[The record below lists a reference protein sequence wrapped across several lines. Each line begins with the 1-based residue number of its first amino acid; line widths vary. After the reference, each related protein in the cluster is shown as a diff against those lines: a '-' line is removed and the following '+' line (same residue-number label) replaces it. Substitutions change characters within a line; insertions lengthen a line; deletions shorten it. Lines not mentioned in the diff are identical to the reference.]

1 MKNGTDTLE
10 TNWSVPYKTKYT
22 LTIQSSNCTPW
33 DLARGL
39 ETMYPHRNLH
49 TDSNF
54 MHNFQNL
61 EQPRYPSVGQWIN
74 YNISRQ

>member
-1 MKNGTDTLE
+1 MQSGTVLLE
-10 TNWSVPYKTKYT
+10 DSLEVSYKTKYT